1 MLHPVSIDF
10 VSIWTV
16 WNFPFCLYAEK
27 SGYGHEK
34 GQPEGADHDDCIP
47 RDSFHYSF
55 RFGVFDLRYGCEL
68 GLFLYHVE
76 FRMVLDEQNLSHP
89 YNYTGEDSKHMLFV
103 KMIDSLVIVKNFFRA
118 SIFQLK
124 IQHYKLSCIQ
134 LR

>member
-1 MLHPVSIDF
+1 MFAKVVSLRDHKVGGLCF
-10 VSIWTV
+10 TP
-16 WNFPFCLYAEK
+16 FPLTLDQAQQSETSPFFCLYAEK
-27 SGYGHEK
+27 SGFGHEE

-89 YNYTGEDSKHMLFV
+89 YNY
-103 KMIDSLVIVKNFFRA
+103 I
-118 SIFQLK
+118 
-124 IQHYKLSCIQ
+124 YK
-134 LR
+134 